1 MSATTGSVSNQARK
15 STEASPSAL
24 RPLVVRPL
32 VVSPL
37 VVIPLVVRPLVVSP
51 LVVRPLLVSS
61 ASGVGP
67 AGGGAEQAARLA
79 AVAASAANHVRSLR
93 LCAIDLSLARPRVR
107 HEVLGRPGAETS
119 VDRRGLSRCTMIR
132 GGSPGAT
139 APNPGTMIEGQEPG
153 RSGALWEW
161 CFNDPPRESPQAH
174 PDGVARG
181 GSRHERKGER

>member
-15 STEASPSAL
+15 STEASPSAV

-67 AGGGAEQAARLA
+67 AGGGAEQAASLA

-93 LCAIDLSLARPRVR
+93 LCAIDLSLARREFVTR
-107 HEVLGRPGAETS
+107 SWDAL
-119 VDRRGLSRCTMIR
+119 
-132 GGSPGAT
+132 
-139 APNPGTMIEGQEPG
+139 EPG
-153 RSGALWEW
+153 PVWIVEGFRAV
-161 CFNDPPRESPQAH
+161 P
-174 PDGVARG
+174 
-181 GSRHERKGER
+181 